1 MFTNAHIKREHGLTL
16 IELVMFIMIVSIALV
31 GVLSVLNITS
41 KSSADPQVRKQALSI
56 AEGLLEEVELAHFM
70 YCDPTDATYDTATGA
85 FITATPGV
93 PPIGCASIVENAGQ
107 AAPEPVNARPYDNVN
122 DYVDAYGTA
131 KAYTTDANGTNL
143 PAGYTATVNVVP
155 EALNGIAS
163 SGTAAN
169 VEVLRITVVVTNTYN
184 NDTIT
189 LDGYRTRY
197 APNYAP

>member
-1 MFTNAHIKREHGLTL
+1 MSTNAHKRERGLTL

-41 KSSADPQVRKQALSI
+41 KNSADPQVRKQALSI
-56 AEGLLEEVELAHFM
+56 AEGLLEEVELAHFT
-70 YCDPTDATYDTATGA
+70 YCDPTDASVDRASGANLTAT
-85 FITATPGV
+85 
-93 PPIGCASIVENAGQ
+93 GCASIVENAGQ
-107 AAPEPVNARPYDNVN
+107 TGLEPVGSRPYDNVN

-131 KAYTTDANGTNL
+131 KTYTSDANGTNL
-143 PAGYTATVNVVP
+143 PTGYTATVNVVP

-197 APNYAP
+197 APNYVP